1 MKNFKYLMFA
11 GIALSAVLLDAQI
24 IDGSMGYYRDAL
36 IFGQTS
42 STYGNTARMQG
53 IGGAQTSLGA
63 DMSAAGANPAGLG
76 MYNRSVFSFTPSINT
91 HNSDAGY
98 LGSEI
103 STYRNNFNFANMG
116 VVFNNSKGDFTSE
129 KFKGGSFA
137 ITLGRTNDFNNE
149 VSYQGRNTNS
159 SVTDY
164 LVEDANAFGADFDN
178 PTYLADYAYGQF
190 LIENADGYLF
200 EEGSD
205 GRTYIYPDGD
215 FDGYTSLVGRNSFD
229 QFFPRQA
236 ETIRTSGGQYSLN
249 LAWGGNYDDKIYFG
263 GGINFESIDY
273 SQRKTY
279 TEDAFANSDGDTDD
293 LLNEVKIINNL
304 RIEGSGIGFNGGIIA
319 RPIDFITLGVSY
331 NSPTYYSLD
340 EESDSRLI
348 TSWNSSYSYYDGT
361 NNAGDS
367 LYRTLGTYDETGPL
381 FISQYNLRT
390 PGRLNLG
397 ATIFLGKVGF
407 ISGDVEFVDYT
418 GGQLKSNDFNVIADN
433 QTINSLYTNT
443 INYRLGAEFRYDNF
457 RFRGGYAF
465 FGDPFNNNTAFDGSS
480 SNISF
485 GAGFRTKDYF
495 IDLAVV
501 NRRSFDA
508 ISPYNLEDGTE
519 PVANITN
526 STTNVSAT
534 IGFNF

>member
-11 GIALSAVLLDAQI
+11 GIAVSTLSLNAQVV
-24 IDGSMGYYRDAL
+24 DGSLGYYRDAL
-36 IFGQTS
+36 LFGQTS

-63 DMSAAGANPAGLG
+63 DISAAGANPAGLG
-76 MYNRSVFSFTPSINT
+76 MYNRSVFSFTPSINA
-91 HNSDAGY
+91 HNSNANF
-98 LGSEI
+98 LGGEI

-116 VVFNNSKGDFTSE
+116 VVFNNNKGDFTSE

-137 ITLGRTNDFNNE
+137 ITLGRTNNFNNE

-159 SVTDY
+159 SITDY
-164 LVEDANAFGADFDN
+164 LVEDANAFGADFSD
-178 PTYLADYAYGQF
+178 PQYLADYAYGQF

-200 EEGSD
+200 ENGND

-273 SQRKTY
+273 TQRKTY
-279 TEDAFANSDGDTDD
+279 TEDGFANADGVQDD
-293 LLNEVKIINNL
+293 LLNELRVINNL
-304 RIEGSGIGFNGGIIA
+304 NIEGSGIGFNAGIIA
-319 RPIDFITLGVSY
+319 RPISIVTLGVSY
-331 NSPTYYSLD
+331 KSPTYWSLD

-348 TSWNSSYSYYDGT
+348 TNWNSNYSYFDGT
-361 NNAGDS
+361 NSAGDS
-367 LYRTLGTYDETGPL
+367 LYRSLGSYDETGPL

-390 PGRLNLG
+390 PARLNLG
-397 ATIFLGKVGF
+397 ATVFLGKAGF

-418 GGQLKSNDFNVIADN
+418 GGQLKSNDFNVVADN
-433 QTINSLYTNT
+433 QTINSLFARTV
-443 INYRLGAEFRYDNF
+443 NYRLGAEFRYDNF

-465 FGDPFNNNTAFDGSS
+465 FGDPYNNNTAFDASVQNLSVGV
-480 SNISF
+480 
-485 GAGFRTKDYF
+485 GYRTRDYF
-495 IDLAVV
+495 VDLAVM
-501 NRRSFDA
+501 NRKGFDA
-508 ISPYNLEDGTE
+508 ISPYSLEDGTE
-519 PVANITN
+519 PIANITN
-526 STTNVSAT
+526 QSTNVSAT